1 VPGETEQVVALV
13 DREVQALGDRRDHL
27 LRRLRADL
35 AFDARVVVG

>member
-1 VPGETEQVVALV
+1 VPGEAEQVITLV
-13 DREVQALGDRRDHL
+13 EAEVQALGDRCDHL